1 MKMVE
6 ILETTKT
13 VYQTK
18 NGKPLEKTKPSKI
31 AKLLLRESGIE
42 VPKHL
47 GLNLILGILK
57 NYCDH
62 SGIVVKPLNKYF
74 TDGSKKNPDKE
85 SIHSKREEYRQ
96 KENEFYRSAEWRFLR
111 YQVLKENGGHCCL
124 CGRSAKHGVVLHVD
138 HIIPL
143 SKDWSKRLDKDNLQ
157 VLCEDCNIGKSNK
170 DMIDWR

>member
-13 VYQTK
+13 LYQTK
-18 NGKPLEKTKPSKI
+18 NGKPLGKTKPSKI

-42 VPKHL
+42 VPKHFGLHLML
-47 GLNLILGILK
+47 GVMK
-57 NYCDH
+57 NYCDNN
-62 SGIVVKPLNKYF
+62 GKIIKPIQKYF
-74 TDGSKKNPDKE
+74 TNGSKVRNPKNKF
-85 SIHSKREEYRQ
+85 KNEYRE
-96 KENEFYRSAEWRFLR
+96 KALNFYSSREWRSLR
-111 YQVLKENGGHCCL
+111 YEVLKENGGRCCL
-124 CGRSAKHGVVLHVD
+124 CGRSAKDGVVLHVD